1 MKLSTTHVHGISV
14 VSISGSLDFFTS
26 PTLKRTVSSLLDQHP
41 EHIVFDL
48 SEVKHLDRS
57 GIAVLLGTATQ
68 QRYADRQVSL
78 VGGGASIQRALDRE
92 DAELPTFEA
101 LEHLHRFAA

>member
-1 MKLSTTHVHGISV
+1 MKLSTTNVHGISV
-14 VSISGSLDFFTS
+14 VSISGSIDFFTS
-26 PTLKRTVSSLLDQHP
+26 PTLKRTVSTLLDQHP

-48 SEVKHLDRS
+48 SQVKHLDRS
-57 GIAVLLGTATQ
+57 GVAVLVGTATQ

-78 VGGGASIQRALDRE
+78 VGADASILRALERE
-92 DAELPTFEA
+92 DAELPNYEA